1 MTQTPRRSGIR
12 LPWSHDD
19 EEAEDEQTAGTEAT
33 TATDAA
39 GTAGSPDAAAPG
51 DAQSAAAPARAP
63 QVAEGTGVSEVSD
76 EDNVLLVSLIT
87 AMREVAERERTAS
100 MGGLKSSADDA
111 IDRMRVRAAE
121 AAEQLRSR
129 ADLDMAGIGEWV
141 RTETERIEAEGRAK
155 TEARRQQLDQQL
167 TEHGQR
173 TERDI
178 EGVRTRVADY
188 ERQLSAFF
196 TQLYEIGDPGVFG
209 TAAKRMPRPPDLGLT
224 ETAAAVA
231 PPAPPEAT
239 APPAPAP
246 GATDVTDAPGAS
258 SATIE
263 EDAGPDTAPEVHDEA
278 AGVETVAGTDV
289 AGEAPADAVAP
300 EDASAAS
307 EDAGNEPAEAPANGA
322 AAETLR
328 DRMDALGIS
337 REPAPMP
344 GEDEA
349 DGKDAST
356 STGLAA
362 RLRELDARIG
372 SSEPVTGEEESAVT
386 TLASPAPGGEVATAI
401 MVSGLGSFG
410 AITSFKQ
417 ALERVEGVHGISLSL
432 GPTGEFVYRAT
443 HGTGFDLA
451 AAIEQIERG
460 TAKID
465 RQADG
470 SLRVTVQRGR

>member
-1 MTQTPRRSGIR
+1 MSQ
-12 LPWSHDD
+12 
-19 EEAEDEQTAGTEAT
+19 
-33 TATDAA
+33 
-39 GTAGSPDAAAPG
+39 
-51 DAQSAAAPARAP
+51 
-63 QVAEGTGVSEVSD
+63 VSD
-76 EDNVLLVSLIT
+76 EDNALLASLIT
-87 AMREVAERERTAS
+87 AMREVAERERTTS
-100 MGGLKSSADDA
+100 MGGLKTSADDA

-121 AAEQLRSR
+121 GAEQLRSR
-129 ADLDMAGIGEWV
+129 ADLDIAGIGEWV

-167 TEHGQR
+167 AEHGQR
-173 TERDI
+173 SERDI

-188 ERQLSAFF
+188 ERQLSTFF
-196 TQLYEIGDPGVFG
+196 TQLYEIGDPALFG
-209 TAAKRMPRPPDLGLT
+209 TAAKRMPRPPDLGVT
-224 ETAAAVA
+224 EAAPAAAVA

-239 APPAPAP
+239 AASAPAP
-246 GATDVTDAPGAS
+246 DAPDAS
-258 SATIE
+258 PATIE
-263 EDAGPDTAPEVHDEA
+263 GGPGPDTAPEAHEEA
-278 AGVETVAGTDV
+278 GGAEAVEGPEAVAGPEV
-289 AGEAPADAVAP
+289 ARE
-300 EDASAAS
+300 SAAPD
-307 EDAGNEPAEAPANGA
+307 DAGNEPAEPPADGAPV
-322 AAETLR
+322 ETLR

-349 DGKDAST
+349 DGRDAST

-372 SSEPVTGEEESAVT
+372 ASEAATGEEESTVT
-386 TLASPAPGGEVATAI
+386 TLASPAQGGEVATAI

-470 SLRVTVQRGR
+470 SLRVSVQRGR